1 MNVSLNNTT
10 LERVRFTKFLGVLT
24 DECLTWK
31 QHIDCVSKT
40 ISRNIGVMNKLK
52 YSIPGRILHTLYCT
66 LITPYL
72 NYGILIWG
80 STCKSYLDKL
90 IRLQK
95 WAIRTITNS
104 QYRSHTGP
112 LFAKSNL
119 LNVTDMYT
127 LELGVFMYKYSINDL
142 PVAFKEYFMKRSDIH
157 DYPTRHV
164 NNLNLTNNRTSFSDH
179 AIRTNGPILWN
190 SLSKTIR
197 ESKSV
202 KHFRNQFKQNLIKTY
217 EKFWIF
223 EHVLSCPKSCLVF
236 RCQII
241 WKKEKKQFVSFPF
254 YVFWFGIFLCD

>member
-1 MNVSLNNTT
+1 MLIYTNI
-10 LERVRFTKFLGVLT
+10 K
-24 DECLTWK
+24 
-31 QHIDCVSKT
+31 SKASIT
-40 ISRNIGVMNKLK
+40 I
-52 YSIPGRILHTLYCT
+52 
-66 LITPYL
+66 
-72 NYGILIWG
+72 YGLLIWG

-90 IRLQK
+90 IKLQK

-157 DYPTRHV
+157 DYPTRYV
-164 NNLNLTNNRTSFSDH
+164 NNLNLTNNRKSFSDH

-236 RCQII
+236 RCQI
-241 WKKEKKQFVSFPF
+241 VSFPF